1 MENVKENRILEEE
14 KISKL
19 LLKFSVPC
27 VMGLLISALYN
38 IVDQIFIGNSE
49 LGYLGNAATG
59 VSFPVIC
66 IANAFAWCVGDG
78 AASYLSICSG
88 RKDTDSAHKCIGT
101 GITVTFLI
109 SMVLMVICELT
120 ATPLMSLF
128 GASEQTLELAVTYF
142 RIIAAFFPFYLLL
155 NVMNSMIRADGSPAF
170 AMTAMVTGAILNVI
184 LDPVFIFVLKWGIAG
199 AAWAT
204 AIGQVAS
211 FAICAVYFFKP
222 KSFRLTKKSFLPNRP
237 ILGTMISLGAAT
249 FVTQI
254 SIVTV
259 SLVCNMTLAQY
270 GAISK
275 YGPDIP
281 ISVFSIQTKVY
292 TIVLNIVTGI
302 VLGGQPILGYN
313 YGAKKMDRVRET
325 YRMIL
330 KAALVTGISA
340 TIIFQFWPEAVI
352 GIFGSGDALYQEFA
366 VKTFRIYLSLMT
378 VTCLVKMTAVFFQSI
393 GKSTYAV
400 VSSVVRDIL
409 CFTPLALLLPKI
421 LEKTE
426 AGTGINGVL
435 YAAPISDIVAAVV
448 ILVLTVSFFR
458 TLQKDTD
465 VNERE
470 EAAIKSSQRGLIIT
484 IAREHG
490 TAGKQIGKM
499 VAEQL
504 GIPFYYKEMTALAA
518 RESGLSKE
526 FLSDLN
532 DNAPDMLHD
541 LYLSTNVVQQAVI
554 AQEKIIR
561 EIADHGACVIVGRA
575 ADYVLRDYDNVLS
588 IFIHAPKEYR
598 VNNIM
603 EMYGD
608 TQARAVYHTKHSDDA
623 RAAYY
628 RSISGRNWRDMHNY
642 DISIDASRGRST
654 CADLICAL
662 YEKENAKKN

>member
-1 MENVKENRILEEE
+1 MNKNRILEEE

-59 VSFPVIC
+59 VSFPIIC

-78 AASYLSICSG
+78 AASYLSICAG
-88 RKDTDSAHKCIGT
+88 RKDTESAHRCVGT
-101 GITVTFLI
+101 GITVTLI
-109 SMVLMVICELT
+109 ISAVLGAIGLIAAE
-120 ATPLMSLF
+120 PLMGLF
-128 GASEQTLELAVTYF
+128 GASDQTLGLAVTYF

-155 NVMNSMIRADGSPAF
+155 NVMNSMIRADGSP
-170 AMTAMVTGAILNVI
+170 TYAMVAMMTGAVINVI
-184 LDPVFIFVLKWGIAG
+184 LDPIFIFLLKWGISG

-211 FAICAVYFFKP
+211 FVLCAVYFFKP
-222 KSFRLTKKSFLPNRP
+222 KSFKLKKNSFVPNLP
-237 ILGTMISLGAAT
+237 ILSNTVSLGAAT

-254 SIVTV
+254 SIVVV
-259 SLVCNMTLAQY
+259 SLVCNMTLAKY
-270 GAISK
+270 GAISQ

-302 VLGGQPILGYN
+302 ALGGQPILGYN
-313 YGAKKMDRVRET
+313 YGAKRMERVRET
-325 YRMIL
+325 YKIIL
-330 KAALVTGISA
+330 SA
-340 TIIFQFWPEAVI
+340 TLITGLIATVIFQLWPEAVV
-352 GIFGSGDALYQEFA
+352 GIFGSGDALYQDFA

-409 CFTPLALLLPKI
+409 SFTPLALFLPI
-421 LEKTE
+421 FLEKKSV
-426 AGTGINGVL
+426 GTGIYGVL
-435 YAAPISDIVAAVV
+435 YAAPVADLVAIVV
-448 ILVLTVSFFR
+448 ILVLTVSFFKP
-458 TLQKDTD
+458 LNKEMGVKED
-465 VNERE
+465 E
-470 EAAIKSSQRGLIIT
+470 ELVIKPSTKGMIIT

-490 TAGKQIGKM
+490 TAGKQIGKQ

-504 GIPFYYKEMTALAA
+504 GIPFYYKEMAALAA
-518 RESGLSKE
+518 QESGLDKE
-526 FLSDLN
+526 FLSGIN
-532 DNAPDMLHD
+532 ENAPKVLHE

-561 EIADHGACVIVGRA
+561 KIAESGACVIVGRA
-575 ADYVLRDYDNVLS
+575 ADYVLRDYDNVMS
-588 IFIHAPKEYR
+588 VFIHAPKEYR
-598 VNNIM
+598 IKNVI

-608 TQARAVYHTKHSDDA
+608 TEEKAAYHVKHSDDA
-623 RAAYY
+623 RSAYY
-628 RSISGRNWRDMHNY
+628 HNISGKNWHNPHNY
-642 DISIDASRGRST
+642 NMCIDASMGREK
-654 CADLICAL
+654 CVDLICQM
-662 YEKENAKKN
+662 YNKGDE

>member
-1 MENVKENRILEEE
+1 MNENRILEEE

-49 LGYLGNAATG
+49 LGYLGNAVTG
-59 VSFPVIC
+59 VSFPIIC

-78 AASYLSICSG
+78 AASYLSICAG
-88 RKDTDSAHKCIGT
+88 RKDTESAHKCVGT
-101 GITVTFLI
+101 GITVTLI
-109 SMVLMVICELT
+109 ISAVLGAIGLIAAE
-120 ATPLMSLF
+120 PLMSLF
-128 GASEQTLELAVTYF
+128 GASDQTLGLSVTYF

-155 NVMNSMIRADGSPAF
+155 NVMNSMIRADGSP
-170 AMTAMVTGAILNVI
+170 TYAMVAMMTGAVINVI
-184 LDPVFIFVLKWGIAG
+184 LDPIFIFLLKWGISG

-211 FAICAVYFFKP
+211 FVLCAVYFFKP
-222 KSFRLTKKSFLPNRP
+222 KSFKLKKSSFVPNLP
-237 ILGTMISLGAAT
+237 ILSNTISLGAAT

-254 SIVTV
+254 SIVVV
-259 SLVCNMTLAQY
+259 SLVCNMTLAKY
-270 GAISK
+270 GAISQ

-302 VLGGQPILGYN
+302 ALGGQPILGYN
-313 YGAKKMDRVRET
+313 YGAKRMDRVRET
-325 YRMIL
+325 YKIIL
-330 KAALVTGISA
+330 SA
-340 TIIFQFWPEAVI
+340 TLITGVIATVIFQLWPEAVV
-352 GIFGSGDALYQEFA
+352 GIFGSGDALYQDFA

-409 CFTPLALLLPKI
+409 SFTPLALFLPI
-421 LEKTE
+421 FLEKKN
-426 AGTGINGVL
+426 AGTGIYGVL
-435 YAAPISDIVAAVV
+435 YAAPIADLVAVVV
-448 ILVLTVSFFR
+448 ILVLTVSFFKA
-458 TLQKDTD
+458 LNKEMG
-465 VNERE
+465 VKE
-470 EAAIKSSQRGLIIT
+470 EEEFVIKPSTKGMIIT

-490 TAGKQIGKM
+490 TAGKQIGKQ

-504 GIPFYYKEMTALAA
+504 GIPFYYKEMAALAA
-518 RESGLSKE
+518 QESGLDKE
-526 FLSDLN
+526 FLSGIN
-532 DNAPDMLHD
+532 ENAPKVLHE

-561 EIADHGACVIVGRA
+561 KIAENGACVIVGRA
-575 ADYVLRDYDNVLS
+575 ADYVLRDYDNVMS
-588 IFIHAPKEYR
+588 VFIHAPKEYR
-598 VNNIM
+598 IKNVI

-608 TQARAVYHTKHSDDA
+608 TEEKAAYHVKHSDDA
-623 RAAYY
+623 RSAYY
-628 RSISGRNWRDMHNY
+628 HNISGKNWHNPHNY
-642 DISIDASRGRST
+642 NMCIDASMGREK
-654 CADLICAL
+654 CVDLICQM
-662 YEKENAKKN
+662 YKKGDE